1 MVRMAMATYE
11 EPLPKWLEEEME
23 QQGVMP
29 KWRERELFKWRER
42 ELFLQKP
49 DKRDPSEVSKP
60 AYGKGEECQF

>member
-1 MVRMAMATYE
+1 MGSRWMATYE

-23 QQGVMP
+23 QQGVM
-29 KWRERELFKWRER
+29 FKWRER

-60 AYGKGEECQF
+60 AYGQGEECQF